1 VAELIFFF
9 GLFAVLPLLMWWMVS
24 ANRRARAAMRERPDD
39 ERPAFS
45 RLAFEEETAG
55 PDGLHYGHRY
65 DGDDAVIP
73 PDHSGGELP
82 GIKGLQGRR

>member
-9 GLFAVLPLLMWWMVS
+9 GLFAVLPLLMWWMIAAS
-24 ANRRARAAMRERPDD
+24 RRARAASRERLD
-39 ERPAFS
+39 EDHPTFS

-55 PDGLHYGHRY
+55 PDGLHYGRRY

-73 PDHSGGELP
+73 PDPSGGELA
-82 GIKGLQGRR
+82 GIKSLQGRR